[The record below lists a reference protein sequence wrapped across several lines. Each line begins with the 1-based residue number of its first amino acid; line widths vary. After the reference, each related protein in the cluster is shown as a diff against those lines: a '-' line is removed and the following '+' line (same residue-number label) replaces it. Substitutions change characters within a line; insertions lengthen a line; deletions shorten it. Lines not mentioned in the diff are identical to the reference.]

1 MLNTLLRGV
10 LIKHKGVTEEEMRK
24 KIIALTLI
32 LSMVAS
38 LSACTKEEEV
48 KVAKPIKDVNSLL
61 DKYIE
66 EESETPTADD
76 SNKETVDYDKIDQEL
91 INQIVAS
98 GGTVTDGEDLPNNGA
113 AGEIE
118 YLDRIEYRVNVGFQI
133 SENTYNMKLY
143 KNNGSGEVLGLEY
156 TYVYDDVDATM
167 EAIKAVYV
175 ATYGDWTTKSTYKSA
190 NGYTFE
196 TYGNNT
202 RQRVNAAFELFLY
215 VKDNYVV
222 ALLSVNNKLGS
233 EALRDLADSVVVY

>member
-1 MLNTLLRGV
+1 M
-10 LIKHKGVTEEEMRK
+10 KK

-32 LSMVAS
+32 LSMMVS

-66 EESETPTADD
+66 EESETPTEED

-91 INQIVAS
+91 IDQIIAS

-118 YLDRIEYRVNVGFQI
+118 YLDRIEYRVNVGFQMYK
-133 SENTYNMKLY
+133 NTTVMKLY
-143 KNNGSGEVLGLEY
+143 ENNGTGEFLGLEY
-156 TYVYDDVDATM
+156 TYVYDDVDATI

-190 NGYTFE
+190 NGYTFQ